1 MILVTGGLGYIGSH
15 TAVALI
21 QNGYKI
27 LIADDLSNSNLTVLD
42 GIEKITRVRPEF
54 IEIDLQQTT
63 AVKQLFKNYSTLNG
77 ILHFAA
83 SKAVGESVLNP
94 LKYYQNN
101 LIVLMN
107 LLEQTKA
114 KMNFVFSSS
123 CTIYGQSDQLPIT
136 ENTPIKKAESPYG
149 NTKKIAE
156 EILEDYANS
165 NDHFKTIS
173 LRYFNPI
180 GAHASNLI
188 GENPKGIPQ
197 NLVPYIT
204 QAAIG
209 RVPQL
214 KVHGNDYPT
223 PDGTC
228 IRDYIHVV
236 DLAEAHV
243 AALKHLEKGNQK
255 VPFDVFNL
263 GTGKGSSVLEVIE
276 SFIRISGIELPYL
289 LGPRRAGDII
299 AAYAS
304 IEKAKNHLNWLPKHS
319 LDEAVRSAWN
329 WEKENYTHP

>member
-1 MILVTGGLGYIGSH
+1 M
-15 TAVALI
+15 
-21 QNGYKI
+21 
-27 LIADDLSNSNLTVLD
+27 
-42 GIEKITRVRPEF
+42 
-54 IEIDLQQTT
+54 
-63 AVKQLFKNYSTLNG
+63 
-77 ILHFAA
+77 
-83 SKAVGESVLNP
+83 
-94 LKYYQNN
+94 
-101 LIVLMN
+101 
-107 LLEQTKA
+107 
-114 KMNFVFSSS
+114 
-123 CTIYGQSDQLPIT
+123 
-136 ENTPIKKAESPYG
+136 
-149 NTKKIAE
+149 
-156 EILEDYANS
+156 
-165 NDHFKTIS
+165 
-173 LRYFNPI
+173 RYFNPI

-243 AALKHLEKGNQK
+243 ATLKHLEKENQK